1 MSEPRSITIESRSEQ
16 TEKARGDA
24 SARIRTRLRL
34 RATKLGKIRFTSH
47 RDVARVW
54 ERALRRAELPVAS
67 SQGFTPRPRIS
78 FGLALPTGAE
88 SIAEYIDVDL
98 ADELSGDDV
107 AALPATLT
115 PLLPDGFDVLA
126 AAECPPSGES
136 LQEVVTSCTWELWA
150 PTLDVR
156 HHRDACHLLAA
167 ASLPLDRERKGKR
180 SADDVRPLILDLRVP
195 SETHGR
201 LIADIAT
208 TGRGL
213 RPSEL
218 ARLAYPHVDPLDVR
232 ALRTHQW
239 IDHDGER
246 RELLPCDAR
255 VLTRLRE
262 LAQPALVDTS
272 TQGVLV

>member
-1 MSEPRSITIESRSEQ
+1 
-16 TEKARGDA
+16 
-24 SARIRTRLRL
+24 LRL

-47 RDVARVW
+47 RDIARVW

-88 SIAEYIDVDL
+88 SIAEYVDVDL
-98 ADELSGDDV
+98 ADDLSAEEV
-107 AALPATLT
+107 AGLPAVLT
-115 PLLPDGFDVLA
+115 PLLPNGFDVLV
-126 AAECPPSGES
+126 AAERPPSGGS

-150 PTLDVR
+150 PMLDVR
-156 HHRDACHLLAA
+156 HHRDACLLLDA

-180 SADDVRPLILDLRVP
+180 SADDVRPLILDLHVP
-195 SETHGR
+195 SENHGRLIADEPHSR

-232 ALRTHQW
+232 VLRTHQW

-246 RELLPCDAR
+246 RELLPCDFRVTPGAR
-255 VLTRLRE
+255 E
-262 LAQPALVDTS
+262 SAQPAPVGTS
-272 TQGVLV
+272 PDEVLV

>member
-1 MSEPRSITIESRSEQ
+1 MR
-16 TEKARGDA
+16 KV
-24 SARIRTRLRL
+24 RL

-47 RDVARVW
+47 RDIARVW

-88 SIAEYIDVDL
+88 SIAEYVDVDL
-98 ADELSGDDV
+98 AEELTEEDV

-115 PLLPDGFDVLA
+115 PLLPDGFDVLV
-126 AAECPPSGES
+126 AAERPPSGGS

-150 PTLDVR
+150 PMLDVR
-156 HHRDACHLLAA
+156 HHRDACLLLDAP
-167 ASLPLDRERKGKR
+167 SLPLDRERKGKR

-201 LIADIAT
+201 LMADDTPSRLIADTAT
-208 TGRGL
+208 NGRGL

-218 ARLAYPHVDPLDVR
+218 AQLAYPSVDPLDVR
-232 ALRTHQW
+232 VLRTHQW

-246 RELLPCDAR
+246 RELLPCDTGVTTRAR
-255 VLTRLRE
+255 E
-262 LAQPALVDTS
+262 WAQPALVGTS
-272 TQGVLV
+272 PQGVLV

>member
-1 MSEPRSITIESRSEQ
+1 M
-16 TEKARGDA
+16 K
-24 SARIRTRLRL
+24 RLRL

-47 RDVARVW
+47 RDLARVW

-67 SQGFTPRPRIS
+67 SQGFTPRPKIS

-98 ADELSGDDV
+98 SEEITAQDV
-107 AALPATLT
+107 AALAPRLT
-115 PLLPDGFDVLA
+115 SLLPDGFDVLV
-126 AAECPPSGES
+126 AAERPPSGGS

-150 PTLDVR
+150 PMLEVR
-156 HHRDACHLLAA
+156 HHRDACRLLDA

-180 SADDVRPLILDLRVP
+180 CADDVRPLLLDLRVP

-232 ALRTHQW
+232 VLRTHQW
-239 IDHDGER
+239 IDHDDER
-246 RELLPCDAR
+246 RELLPCDIA
-255 VLTRLRE
+255 VATAMRE
-262 LAQPALVDTS
+262 PVVVDAS
-272 TQGVLV
+272 PPGVLV

>member
-1 MSEPRSITIESRSEQ
+1 MR
-16 TEKARGDA
+16 K
-24 SARIRTRLRL
+24 LRL

-47 RDVARVW
+47 RDLARVW
-54 ERALRRAELPVAS
+54 DRALRRAEIPVAS
-67 SQGFTPRPRIS
+67 SQGFTPRPKIS

-88 SIAEYIDVDL
+88 SIAEYVDVDL
-98 ADELSGDDV
+98 ASELTDEEV

-115 PLLPDGFDVLA
+115 PLLPDGFDVLV
-126 AAECPPSGES
+126 AAERPPSSGS

-150 PTLDVR
+150 PMLDVR
-156 HHRDACHLLAA
+156 HHRDACLLLDA

-180 SADDVRPLILDLRVP
+180 SADDVRPLILDLHVP
-195 SETHGR
+195 SENHRRLADNSERRLADNSERR

-218 ARLAYPHVDPLDVR
+218 ARLAYPHIDPLDVR
-232 ALRTHQW
+232 VLRTHQW

-246 RELLPCDAR
+246 RELLPCDFR
-255 VLTRLRE
+255 VPPVTQE
-262 LAQPALVDTS
+262 LAQPARVDTS
-272 TQGVLV
+272 PSEVLV

>member
-1 MSEPRSITIESRSEQ
+1 MR
-16 TEKARGDA
+16 KV
-24 SARIRTRLRL
+24 RL

-47 RDVARVW
+47 RDIARVW

-88 SIAEYIDVDL
+88 SIAEYVDVDL
-98 ADELSGDDV
+98 AEDLTDEEV
-107 AALPATLT
+107 AGLPAALT
-115 PLLPDGFDVLA
+115 PLLPDGFDVLV
-126 AAECPPSGES
+126 AAERPPSGGS

-156 HHRDACHLLAA
+156 HHRDACLLLDAV
-167 ASLPLDRERKGKR
+167 SLPLDRERKGKR
-180 SADDVRPLILDLRVP
+180 SADDVRPLILDLRVS
-195 SETHGR
+195 SENHGR
-201 LIADIAT
+201 LIADTAT

-218 ARLAYPHVDPLDVR
+218 AQLAYPNVDPLDVR
-232 ALRTHQW
+232 VLRTHQW

-246 RELLPCDAR
+246 RELLPCD
-255 VLTRLRE
+255 LGTFPGLRE
-262 LAQPALVDTS
+262 LAQPARVDTS
-272 TQGVLV
+272 PDEVLV

>member
-1 MSEPRSITIESRSEQ
+1 MR
-16 TEKARGDA
+16 K
-24 SARIRTRLRL
+24 LRL

-47 RDVARVW
+47 RDLARVW

-88 SIAEYIDVDL
+88 SIAEYVDVDL
-98 ADELSGDDV
+98 ADDLTTEDV
-107 AALPATLT
+107 AQLPAALT
-115 PLLPDGFDVLA
+115 SLLPDGFDVLV
-126 AAECPPSGES
+126 AAERPPTGGS

-150 PTLDVR
+150 PMLDVR
-156 HHRDACHLLAA
+156 HHRDACRLLDA

-180 SADDVRPLILDLRVP
+180 SADDVRPLILDLRFP
-195 SETHGR
+195 SETHGRLIADNSERRLIADESERR

-218 ARLAYPHVDPLDVR
+218 ARLAYPHIDPLDVR
-232 ALRTHQW
+232 VLRTHQW

-255 VLTRLRE
+255 GSTRARE
-262 LAQPALVDTS
+262 LAQPALVGTS
-272 TQGVLV
+272 PQGVLV

>member
-1 MSEPRSITIESRSEQ
+1 M
-16 TEKARGDA
+16 K
-24 SARIRTRLRL
+24 LRL

-47 RDVARVW
+47 RDMARVW

-88 SIAEYIDVDL
+88 SIAEYVDVDL
-98 ADELSGDDV
+98 ADDLTTEDV
-107 AALPATLT
+107 SRLPATLT
-115 PLLPDGFDVLA
+115 SLLPDGFDVLV
-126 AAECPPSGES
+126 AAERPPTGGS
-136 LQEVVTSCTWELWA
+136 LQEVVTSCTWEVWS
-150 PTLDVR
+150 PMLDVR
-156 HHRDACHLLAA
+156 HHRDACRLLDA

-180 SADDVRPLILDLRVP
+180 SADDVRPLILDLRLP

-201 LIADIAT
+201 LIADDSERRLIVDIAT

-218 ARLAYPHVDPLDVR
+218 ARLAYPHIDPLDVR
-232 ALRTHQW
+232 VLRTHQW

-255 VLTRLRE
+255 GSTRARE
-262 LAQPALVDTS
+262 LAQPALVGTS
-272 TQGVLV
+272 PQGVLV

>member
-1 MSEPRSITIESRSEQ
+1 VVEHQ
-16 TEKARGDA
+16 ARGRVD
-24 SARIRTRLRL
+24 
-34 RATKLGKIRFTSH
+34 GK
-47 RDVARVW
+47 VARRVQ
-54 ERALRRAELPVAS
+54 AAAVLPVAS

-88 SIAEYIDVDL
+88 SIAEYVDVDL
-98 ADELSGDDV
+98 AEDLTDEEV
-107 AALPATLT
+107 AGLPAALT
-115 PLLPDGFDVLA
+115 PLLPDGFDVLV
-126 AAECPPSGES
+126 AAERPPSGGS

-150 PTLDVR
+150 PMLDVR
-156 HHRDACHLLAA
+156 HHRDACLLMDAV
-167 ASLPLDRERKGKR
+167 SLPLDRERKGKR

-195 SETHGR
+195 SENHRRLADNSECR
-201 LIADIAT
+201 LIADVAT

-232 ALRTHQW
+232 VLRTHQW

-246 RELLPCDAR
+246 RELLPCDFRAS
-255 VLTRLRE
+255 TRMQE

-272 TQGVLV
+272 PDEVLV

>member
-1 MSEPRSITIESRSEQ
+1 MR
-16 TEKARGDA
+16 K
-24 SARIRTRLRL
+24 LRL

-47 RDVARVW
+47 RDMARVW

-88 SIAEYIDVDL
+88 SIAEYVDIDL
-98 ADELSGDDV
+98 AADVTTDDV
-107 AALPATLT
+107 SRLPATLT
-115 PLLPDGFDVLA
+115 SLLPDGFDVLV
-126 AAECPPSGES
+126 AAERPPTGGS

-156 HHRDACHLLAA
+156 HHRDACRLLDA

-180 SADDVRPLILDLRVP
+180 SADDVRPLILDLRLS
-195 SETHGR
+195 SENHGR
-201 LIADIAT
+201 LIADTAT

-218 ARLAYPHVDPLDVR
+218 ARLAYPHIDPLDVR
-232 ALRTHQW
+232 VLRTHQW

-246 RELLPCDAR
+246 RELLPCDTGVSAPT
-255 VLTRLRE
+255 LE
-262 LAQPALVDTS
+262 PAQPAVVDT
-272 TQGVLV
+272 GALEVLV

>member
-1 MSEPRSITIESRSEQ
+1 M
-16 TEKARGDA
+16 K
-24 SARIRTRLRL
+24 LRL

-47 RDVARVW
+47 RDLARVW

-88 SIAEYIDVDL
+88 SIAEYVDVDL
-98 ADELSGDDV
+98 AEDLAAEDVSG
-107 AALPATLT
+107 LPATLT
-115 PLLPDGFDVLA
+115 SLLPDGFDVLA
-126 AAECPPSGES
+126 AAERPPTGGS

-150 PTLDVR
+150 PMLDVR
-156 HHRDACHLLAA
+156 HHRDACLLLDA

-180 SADDVRPLILDLRVP
+180 SADDVRPLILDLRVS
-195 SETHGR
+195 SETNGR
-201 LIADIAT
+201 LIADTAT

-232 ALRTHQW
+232 VLRTHQW

-246 RELLPCDAR
+246 REPLPCDSRAATR
-255 VLTRLRE
+255 VRE
-262 LAQPALVDTS
+262 LAQPPLVGTS
-272 TQGVLV
+272 PHEVLV

>member
-1 MSEPRSITIESRSEQ
+1 M
-16 TEKARGDA
+16 K
-24 SARIRTRLRL
+24 LRL

-47 RDVARVW
+47 RDLARVW

-88 SIAEYIDVDL
+88 SIAEYVDVDL
-98 ADELSGDDV
+98 AEDLAAEDVSG
-107 AALPATLT
+107 LPATLT
-115 PLLPDGFDVLA
+115 SLLPDGFDVLA
-126 AAECPPSGES
+126 AAERPPTGGS

-150 PTLDVR
+150 PMLDVR
-156 HHRDACHLLAA
+156 HHRDACLLLDA

-180 SADDVRPLILDLRVP
+180 SADDVRPLILDLRVS

-201 LIADIAT
+201 LIADTAT

-232 ALRTHQW
+232 VLRTHQW

-246 RELLPCDAR
+246 RELLPCDVR
-255 VLTRLRE
+255 VSNPAQELT
-262 LAQPALVDTS
+262 QPALVGTS
-272 TQGVLV
+272 PDEVLV

>member
-1 MSEPRSITIESRSEQ
+1 MR
-16 TEKARGDA
+16 K
-24 SARIRTRLRL
+24 LRL

-47 RDVARVW
+47 RDLARVW
-54 ERALRRAELPVAS
+54 ERALRRADLPVAS

-88 SIAEYIDVDL
+88 SIAEYVDVDL
-98 ADELSGDDV
+98 ADDLTSEDV
-107 AALPATLT
+107 SRLPATLT
-115 PLLPDGFDVLA
+115 SLLPDGFDVIV
-126 AAECPPSGES
+126 AAERPPTGGS

-150 PTLDVR
+150 PMLDVR
-156 HHRDACHLLAA
+156 HHRDACRLLDA

-180 SADDVRPLILDLRVP
+180 SADDVRPLILDLRLP

-201 LIADIAT
+201 LIADTAT

-218 ARLAYPHVDPLDVR
+218 ARLAYPHIDPLDVR
-232 ALRTHQW
+232 VLRTHQW

-246 RELLPCDAR
+246 RELLPCDTG
-255 VLTRLRE
+255 VTTRALE
-262 LAQPALVDTS
+262 LAQPALVGTS
-272 TQGVLV
+272 PQGVLV